1 MLLLLRRCGC
11 TKQCAIFFTGRQY
24 SLVAMAAS
32 LIRSSQSSALLDS
45 AVQRMEKLL
54 AKDLTDPIV
63 LYFSR
68 LARGGSEQTFNAGLD
83 AIPKLN
89 ADQIQAV
96 TKEWEQALGAS
107 LSEQLEDIFVNRA
120 RIFSAARLIE
130 EDAEL
135 DVTVPTADLFVHRVL
150 QLAAQLYRAQFQQ
163 MSKVERA
170 QCAAQAV
177 HMAMDKLQTP
187 QSIIRQKKH
196 ASAAAAAEKKSV
208 AAASVKKSVAA
219 ASVKA
224 PPSVAPAKT
233 VASRR
238 SKLQDLGFVEEQ
250 DEENDVPAPAPAAE
264 LPVQAGPVQLQPVTQ
279 AHAANPASSVPRP
292 VPVRSKLPAP
302 DAVSVMSQ
310 VVRHKQ

>member
-1 MLLLLRRCGC
+1 VCD
-11 TKQCAIFFTGRQY
+11 FFHWLSVTPKY
-24 SLVAMAAS
+24 SLAMAAS

-68 LARGGSEQTFNAGLD
+68 LARGGSEQTFDAGLD

-250 DEENDVPAPAPAAE
+250 DEENDAPAPAAAE

-279 AHAANPASSVPRP
+279 AHAANPTSGGPR
-292 VPVRSKLPAP
+292 PVRSKLPAP